1 MIKKESMI
9 APCGLDCEPCSIRM
23 IPLDAETAEEAIE
36 WFKQMG
42 WLKED
47 EGVKEAIERNLY
59 CKGCH
64 SDRDDVH
71 WSPDCGIL
79 KCCLDEKNLE
89 FCYECEDF
97 ICEQLKKWGE
107 EGEHHQKAI
116 ENLML
121 MKQLEK

>member
-1 MIKKESMI
+1 MI

-23 IPLDAETAEEAIE
+23 IPLDAETAEEAIK